1 VNISLFPSRVSCA
14 FAIGAS
20 LKQKLRLLFYMA
32 IKPSLVFRGLATL
45 LNSRILS
52 FSIYDPRRKPILV
65 YVRDNGVGVTTIAE
79 FFSPYSAIMPPTLPA
94 FYPKVIYDLGA
105 NVGVSSLFFATLY
118 PKASIYGFEPLPENL
133 EVCLLNYRGI
143 ANQSRVLPWAIGSKT
158 GQAAFD
164 CKNDSRGGR
173 LETAQPDPN
182 LHTTSRIQVRII
194 SVADLI
200 DQEGLPVP
208 DFLKIDVEGA
218 ELDVLEGI
226 KGYANSVKLIY
237 LETHGEKL
245 RSDCLVWLRNHK
257 FQICQGADQTA
268 IWAWRFFV

>member
-1 VNISLFPSRVSCA
+1 MNNSPFFSRISCA
-14 FAIGAS
+14 IALGAS
-20 LKQKLRLLFYMA
+20 LKQKLCLLFYMA
-32 IKPSLVFRGLATL
+32 LKPSLVFRGLATL

-52 FSIYDPRRKPILV
+52 FSIYDPQRKPILV

-79 FFSPYSAIMPPTLPA
+79 FFSPCSAIMPLALPA

-105 NVGVSSLFFATLY
+105 NVGISSLFFASLY

-143 ANQSRVLPWAIGSKT
+143 GNQSQVFPWAIGSKT
-158 GQAAFD
+158 GQATFD

-173 LETAQPDPN
+173 LETAHHDPN
-182 LHTTSRIQVRII
+182 LRTTLQIQVKII
-194 SVADLI
+194 SVVDLI
-200 DQEGLPVP
+200 EHEGLPAP

-226 KGYANSVKLIY
+226 KDYAHLVGLIY
-237 LETHGEKL
+237 LETHGENI
-245 RSDCLVWLRNHK
+245 RHDCILWLKRHN
-257 FQICQGADQTA
+257 FEICQGVDHTA
-268 IWAWRFFV
+268 IWAWRASA

>member
-1 VNISLFPSRVSCA
+1 MNNSLFFSRICCA
-14 FAIGAS
+14 IALGTS

-32 IKPSLVFRGLATL
+32 VKPSLVFRGLATF

-52 FSIYDPRRKPILV
+52 FSIYDPRRKPFLV
-65 YVRDNGVGVTTIAE
+65 FLRDNGAGATTIAE
-79 FFSPYSAIMPPTLPA
+79 FFSPHSMIMPSTLPA

-105 NVGVSSLFFATLY
+105 NVGVSSLFFASLY
-118 PKASIYGFEPLPENL
+118 PKATIYGFEPLPENL

-143 ANQSRVLPWAIGSKT
+143 ANKSQVFPWAIGSKT
-158 GQAAFD
+158 GQATFD

-173 LETAQPDPN
+173 LESAHHDPG
-182 LHTTSRIQVRII
+182 LQTTSQIQVKII

-200 DQEGLPVP
+200 DQEGLPPP

-226 KGYANSVKLIY
+226 KGYAHSIRLIY

-245 RSDCLVWLRNHK
+245 RHDCLLWFEGHK

-268 IWAWRFFV
+268 IWAWRAFA

>member
-1 VNISLFPSRVSCA
+1 MNNSSFFNRISCA
-14 FAIGAS
+14 IALGAS

-105 NVGVSSLFFATLY
+105 NVGVSSLFFASLY

-143 ANQSRVLPWAIGSKT
+143 ANKSQVFPWAIGSKT
-158 GQAAFD
+158 GQATFD

-173 LETAQPDPN
+173 LETAHHDPS
-182 LHTTSRIQVRII
+182 LHTTSQIQVKVI
-194 SVADLI
+194 SVTDLI
-200 DQEGLPVP
+200 DQEGLPPP

-218 ELDVLEGI
+218 EYDVLEGL
-226 KGYANSVKLIY
+226 KGCVHSLRLIY

-245 RSDCLVWLRNHK
+245 RHDCLLWIERQG
-257 FQICQGADQTA
+257 FQTFQGADQTA
-268 IWAWRFFV
+268 IWAWRVFV

>member
-1 VNISLFPSRVSCA
+1 MNNSSFFNRISCA
-14 FAIGAS
+14 IALGAS

-52 FSIYDPRRKPILV
+52 FSIYDSRRKPILV

-105 NVGVSSLFFATLY
+105 NVGVSSLYFASLY
-118 PKASIYGFEPLPENL
+118 PTASIYGFEPLPENL

-143 ANQSRVLPWAIGSKT
+143 TNKSQVFPWAVGSKT
-158 GQAAFD
+158 GQATFD

-173 LETAQPDPN
+173 LESSQDDTRLKTIAQ
-182 LHTTSRIQVRII
+182 IQVKIF
-194 SVADLI
+194 SVSDLI
-200 DQEGLPVP
+200 HKEGLLPP

-218 ELDVLEGI
+218 EYDVLEGLN
-226 KGYANSVKLIY
+226 GCAHSVSSIY

-245 RSDCLVWLRNHK
+245 RRDCLLWLGNHD
-257 FQICQGADQTA
+257 FRTCQGTDYTA
-268 IWAWRFFV
+268 IWAWRA

>member
-1 VNISLFPSRVSCA
+1 MNNSLFPSRANCA
-14 FAIGAS
+14 VALGTS

-32 IKPSLVFRGLATL
+32 IKPSLVYRSLATF

-52 FSIYDPRRKPILV
+52 FSIYDLRRRPILV
-65 YVRDNGVGVTTIAE
+65 YVRDNGVGTTTIAE
-79 FFSPYSAIMPPTLPA
+79 FFSPHSVIMPPALPT

-105 NVGVSSLFFATLY
+105 NVGVSSLFFASLY
-118 PKASIYGFEPLPENL
+118 PNASIYGFEPLPENL

-143 ANQSRVLPWAIGSKT
+143 ANQSQVFPWAIGSKT
-158 GQAAFD
+158 GRATFD

-173 LETAQPDPN
+173 LETAHHDPS
-182 LHTTSRIQVRII
+182 LQTTSQIQVMMI

-200 DQEGLPVP
+200 DQEGLPPP

-226 KGYANSVKLIY
+226 KGHAHSVRLIY

-245 RSDCLVWLRNHK
+245 RRNCLLWLEGHK
-257 FQICQGADQTA
+257 FQICQGADRTA
-268 IWAWRFFV
+268 IWAWRPFP

>member
-1 VNISLFPSRVSCA
+1 VNNSSFFSRISCA
-14 FAIGAS
+14 IALGAS

-32 IKPSLVFRGLATL
+32 LKPSLVFRGLATL

-52 FSIYDPRRKPILV
+52 FSIYDPQRKPILV

-79 FFSPYSAIMPPTLPA
+79 FFSPCSAIMPLALPA

-105 NVGVSSLFFATLY
+105 NVGVSSLFFASLY

-143 ANQSRVLPWAIGSKT
+143 GNQSQVFPWAIGSKT
-158 GQAAFD
+158 GQATFD

-173 LETAQPDPN
+173 LETAHHDPS
-182 LHTTSRIQVRII
+182 LQTTSQIQVKII

-200 DQEGLPVP
+200 DHEGLPPP

-218 ELDVLEGI
+218 EYDVLEGLED
-226 KGYANSVKLIY
+226 YVHSLRLIY

-245 RSDCLVWLRNHK
+245 RHDCLLWIERQG
-257 FQICQGADQTA
+257 FQTFQGADQTA
-268 IWAWRFFV
+268 IWAWRVFV

>member
-1 VNISLFPSRVSCA
+1 
-14 FAIGAS
+14 
-20 LKQKLRLLFYMA
+20 MA
-32 IKPSLVFRGLATL
+32 LKPSLVFRGLATFL
-45 LNSRILS
+45 KSKILS
-52 FSIYDPRRKPILV
+52 FSIFDLRRMPLLV
-65 YVRDNGVGVTTIAE
+65 YVRDNGVGTTTIAE
-79 FFSPYSAIMPPTLPA
+79 FFSPHSVIMPLALPD

-105 NVGVSSLFFATLY
+105 NVGVSSLFFASLY

-143 ANQSRVLPWAIGSKT
+143 SNKSQVFPWAIGSKT
-158 GQAAFD
+158 GQATFD

-173 LETAQPDPN
+173 LETAHHDPN
-182 LHTTSRIQVRII
+182 LQTTSKIQVRII

-200 DQEGLPVP
+200 DQEGLPPP

-226 KGYANSVKLIY
+226 KSYANSIKLIY

-245 RSDCLVWLRNHK
+245 RRDCLLWLQGHK
-257 FQICQGADQTA
+257 FQICQGADQSV
-268 IWAWRFFV
+268 IWAWRALI

>member
-1 VNISLFPSRVSCA
+1 MHISPFFSRITCA
-14 FAIGAS
+14 FALGAS
-20 LKQKLRLLFYMA
+20 FKQKLRLSFYLG
-32 IKPSLVFRGLATL
+32 IKPSLVFRGLTTF
-45 LNSRILS
+45 LNSKILS
-52 FSIYDPRRKPILV
+52 FSIYDLQRNPILV
-65 YVRDNGVGVTTIAE
+65 YVRDNGVGTTTIAE
-79 FFSPYSAIMPPTLPA
+79 FFSLHSAIMPPTIPA
-94 FYPKVIYDLGA
+94 FCPKVIYDLGA
-105 NVGVSSLFFATLY
+105 NVGVSSLFFASLY
-118 PKASIYGFEPLPENL
+118 PKASIYGFEPLPENF

-143 ANQSRVLPWAIGSKT
+143 ANQSQALPWAIGSKT
-158 GQAAFD
+158 GQATFD

-173 LETAQPDPN
+173 LETAHHDPN

-218 ELDVLEGI
+218 ELDVLKGL

-245 RSDCLVWLRNHK
+245 RNDCLAWLRNHK
-257 FQICQGADQTA
+257 FQICQGSDQTA
-268 IWAWRFFV
+268 IWAWRT